1 MRRDPYDPMTYND
14 VFGGPPRCIYSTCQ
28 ADESCVSMSYDEL
41 FRAFERELNMST
53 GPSFPVFELPLYEN
67 SSLPVLELPV
77 FGGSELPVYE
87 VSSCGEDLGGT
98 VTRPR
103 ASGDY
108 LYGYIFRGV
117 DEVSSSFCEES
128 ATKSSI

>member
-1 MRRDPYDPMTYND
+1 
-14 VFGGPPRCIYSTCQ
+14 
-28 ADESCVSMSYDEL
+28 MSYDEV
-41 FRAFERELNMST
+41 FKAFERELNMST
-53 GPSFPVFELPLYEN
+53 GPSLHVFELPLYEN

-103 ASGDY
+103 ASGDDF
-108 LYGYIFRGV
+108 YGDIFRGV
-117 DEVSSSFCEES
+117 DEVSSSFCEKS
-128 ATKSSI
+128 ATKSSISRP